1 MKTRHAAPL
10 LLGGLVGILGACV
23 TSNREPAP
31 RADSRLG
38 VGSGAEASGDSAG
51 LTDTAGPTD
60 DAGPRPRRGRPS
72 ILVMAPPLAPS
83 VPAPL
88 PPPAPSPQVVV
99 AAPEPNTLYVEA
111 IKAKQ
116 VQAHTI
122 YAHEIKAGRVNARVY
137 RTEKLETRGWYGE
150 IETAVVSASVIY
162 VKELEADL
170 VEADTIFV
178 HKMKVSG
185 VSTRKSRDD

>member
-1 MKTRHAAPL
+1 M
-10 LLGGLVGILGACV
+10 GVLGACA
-23 TSNREPAP
+23 TSNRQPAP
-31 RADSRLG
+31 TADSRLG
-38 VGSGAEASGDSAG
+38 IGSGAEASGDSAG
-51 LTDTAGPTD
+51 LTDTVGTTD
-60 DAGPRPRRGRPS
+60 AVGLRRRRPS

-88 PPPAPSPQVVV
+88 PPPPPPPQVVV
-99 AAPEPNTLYVEA
+99 AAPEANTLYVEA

-122 YAHEIKAGRVNARVY
+122 YAHEIKAGRVKARVY

-185 VSTRKSRDD
+185 VSTRKSGDD

>member
-1 MKTRHAAPL
+1 MKTRHAASL
-10 LLGGLVGILGACV
+10 VLGGLVGLLAACV
-23 TSNREPAP
+23 TPDRDRAP
-31 RADSRLG
+31 QQAESLPG
-38 VGSGAEASGDSAG
+38 VGGSGETSGDSAG
-51 LTDTAGPTD
+51 VTDTAGV
-60 DAGPRPRRGRPS
+60 AGDLRHRHGRPS
-72 ILVMAPPLAPS
+72 ILVMAPPPTPS

-99 AAPEPNTLYVEA
+99 AAPEANTLYVET

-122 YAHEIKAGRVNARVY
+122 YAHEIKAGRVNARIY
-137 RTEKLETRGWYGE
+137 RTEKLESRGWYGE

-178 HKMKVSG
+178 HKMKASG
-185 VSTRKSRDD
+185 VSTRKSGSND